1 MQEIQ
6 IQKQLFSGVTNNA
19 NEAEALI
26 NLRKATDRLGDL
38 INENERLKRDRNI
51 EVTDLKNKLKEAEIK
66 RDAFEE
72 EMTFYQN

>member
-19 NEAEALI
+19 NEAETLI

-38 INENERLKRDRNI
+38 MNENERLKRDRNI

>member
-38 INENERLKRDRNI
+38 MNENEKLKRDRNI

>member
-1 MQEIQ
+1 M
-6 IQKQLFSGVTNNA
+6 
-19 NEAEALI
+19 
-26 NLRKATDRLGDL
+26 
-38 INENERLKRDRNI
+38 NENERLKRDRNI

>member
-38 INENERLKRDRNI
+38 MNENERLKRDRNI

>member
-1 MQEIQ
+1 M
-6 IQKQLFSGVTNNA
+6 
-19 NEAEALI
+19 
-26 NLRKATDRLGDL
+26 
-38 INENERLKRDRNI
+38 NENEKLKRDRNI